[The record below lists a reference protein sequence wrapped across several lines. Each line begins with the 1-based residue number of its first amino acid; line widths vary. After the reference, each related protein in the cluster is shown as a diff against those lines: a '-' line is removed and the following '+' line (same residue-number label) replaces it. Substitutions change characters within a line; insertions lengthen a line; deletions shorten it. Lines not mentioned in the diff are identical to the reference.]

1 MGALDDGATEMVVND
16 LHGARGG
23 FNLVPEELYECAKYV
38 TGPRTCRMAGIDES
52 FNIAFMIG
60 YHAMASTKGAVLDHA
75 MATGVIVN
83 TYINDLK
90 AGKIG
95 IVASIVGYFGV
106 PVALITGC
114 N

>member
-1 MGALDDGATEMVVND
+1 VPATSLGGSKQPLGALDDGATEMVVND

-60 YHAMASTKGAVLDHA
+60 YHAMAGTKGAVLDHTLL
-75 MATGVIVN
+75 ATITTLTCN
-83 TYINDLK
+83 LE
-90 AGKIG
+90 
-95 IVASIVGYFGV
+95 S
-106 PVALITGC
+106 PV
-114 N
+114 